1 MALGKWKCVLCGDD
15 VIEGQRFFYIPG
27 RGYAHAECVY
37 ERLADKGYSREAV
50 ALMDANEV
58 LAYAIVR
65 LKEAARIA
73 GKGSVADEITSV
85 RKEVEGLAARL
96 EKVLVD
102 LVGGLGED

>member
-1 MALGKWKCVLCGDD
+1 MPLSKWKCVLCGED

-27 RGYAHAECVY
+27 KGYAHAECVY
-37 ERLADKGYSREAV
+37 ERLAEKGYSREVA

-73 GKGSVADEITSV
+73 GEGEVSKEITDA
-85 RKEVEGLAARL
+85 RKKIEGLAAKL
-96 EKVLVD
+96 EKMLVD
-102 LVGGLGED
+102 LVGGFEED